1 MKIIKNIALLTLMLS
16 VGYTASA
23 QLPKGYK
30 KTETGLIYKFHKD
43 IKEGINAKE
52 GDIIKVHFALTTEK
66 DSILRSTFKEGAPA
80 EMPLQKG
87 NFKGSL
93 EEGIMMMSPGD
104 SASFLINSDSLFIKM
119 FNSQVPPFIRK
130 GSNVT
135 FLIKL
140 ISAMSE
146 EEYRKEQARIAA
158 ESIAKEDKLIQEY
171 IAKNNLKPYKTSTGL
186 YYVQKVPGTGVKAEK
201 GKTVSVHYTGMLL
214 NGTKF
219 DSSVDRGQP
228 FEFGL
233 GAGQVIAG
241 WDEGIALMSVGEKGL
256 LLIPSGLGY
265 GTRGAGGSIP
275 PNATLIFEV
284 ELLGVK

>member
-1 MKIIKNIALLTLMLS
+1 MKITRNVALLVLMVSIGSS
-16 VGYTASA
+16 VLA
-23 QLPKGYK
+23 QTPKGYK
-30 KTETGLIYKFHKD
+30 KTESGLMYKFLKD
-43 IKEGINAKE
+43 NPGTPAKV
-52 GDIIKVHFALTTEK
+52 GDIIKVHFSLSTEK
-66 DSILRSTFKEGAPA
+66 DSLLRSTFKEGNAA
-80 EMPLQKG
+80 EMPLQKA

-93 EEGIMMMSPGD
+93 EEGLALMSAGD
-104 SASFLINSDSLFIKM
+104 SASFLINSDSLFVKM
-119 FNSQVPPFIRK
+119 FNSTVPPFIRK
-130 GSNVT
+130 GSNMIFV
-135 FLIKL
+135 IKMV
-140 ISAMSE
+140 SAMSQE
-146 EEYRKEQARIAA
+146 DYKKELARVAA

-171 IAKNNLKPYKTSTGL
+171 IVKNNLQAIKTNSGL
-186 YYVQKVPGTGVKAEK
+186 YYVQKVAGTGTQAAA

-241 WDEGIALMSVGEKGL
+241 WDEGIALMKVGEKGL

-265 GTRGAGGSIP
+265 GARGSAGAIP

-284 ELLGVK
+284 ELMGVK